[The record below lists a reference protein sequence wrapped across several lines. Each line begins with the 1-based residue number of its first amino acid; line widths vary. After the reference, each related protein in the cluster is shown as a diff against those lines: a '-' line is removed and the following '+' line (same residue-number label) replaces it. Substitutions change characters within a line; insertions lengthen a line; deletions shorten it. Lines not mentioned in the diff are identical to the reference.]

1 MFKEDDCRPKSLSRG
16 VAAQRYLALVYTAFF
31 FIDPVFRHSAKHWI
45 AFALVY
51 TLFLAL
57 YVSIAY
63 TRGRARIAVILTL
76 FILPFCYVPFN
87 DSVSGMFAFS
97 MATLPFIL
105 KNGNHVVRLLVLQ
118 VGLIITEGLVLHL
131 SLWNFGLGAFL
142 TVTVTLSNLY
152 FAQKAEADRKLL
164 MAQGEVERLAK
175 TAERERIARDLHDV
189 LGHTL
194 TLVVLKSQVAE
205 RLIATDPEKA
215 AEEVRQIQN
224 SARQALSEVR
234 EAVLGFR
241 SHGLAAEMEKAE
253 DVLRSA
259 GIAYVHTM
267 DPVTLPTMLSREQE
281 MALTLGVREAV
292 TNVVRHS
299 RASQCSLRV
308 GVAGK
313 TVRMVV
319 SDDGVGGDGH
329 GGFGLKGM
337 RERVEMLGGKLSLD
351 GASGM
356 QLVVEMPL

>member
-1 MFKEDDCRPKSLSRG
+1 MAGSECNMEKKRKGGLF
-16 VAAQRYLALVYTAFF
+16 QRHLALAYTLFF
-31 FIDPVFRHSAKHWI
+31 FIDPIQRHSATHWMW
-45 AFALVY
+45 FALVY
-51 TLFLAL
+51 VLFVAL
-57 YVSIAY
+57 YVAVPFV
-63 TRGRARIAVILTL
+63 RGRVRTTVLVAL
-76 FILPFCYVPFN
+76 FVLPFLYVPF
-87 DSVSGMFAFS
+87 SESASGMFCFS
-97 MATLPFIL
+97 LASLPFIL
-105 KNGNHVVRLLVLQ
+105 KDANVVIRLLLLQ
-118 VGLIITEGLVLHL
+118 VGLIVSEGLVLGL
-131 SLWNFGLGAFL
+131 SPWNFGLGVFF
-142 TVTVTLSNLY
+142 TVIVTLTNLH

-164 MAQGEVERLAK
+164 MAQSEVERLAK

-205 RLIATDPEKA
+205 RLIETNPEKA
-215 AEEVRQIQN
+215 AEEVRQIQS
-224 SARQALSEVR
+224 SARQALAEVR

-259 GIAYVHTM
+259 GIAYEHRM
-267 DPVTLPTMLSREQE
+267 DPVTLPTLLSREQE
-281 MALTLGVREAV
+281 MTLSLGVREAV

-308 GVAGK
+308 DVEGK

-337 RERVEMLGGKLSLD
+337 RERVEMLGGKLLLD

-356 QLVVEMPL
+356 RLVVEMPL